1 MDGTALGIAIT
12 GLLTTA
18 SAPLISAQ
26 LTARHQQRARVRE
39 LRAEL
44 YTDAVIYAQDLDT
57 TLTRVT
63 EEYSGSRGS
72 RPVLPPT
79 DVITARMRLLASPEV
94 LAAWEALVEAHEIY
108 SFNAIE
114 HYNNGPIPGDDA
126 SLIKAKLSVE
136 KLYEATRHAYVSGS

>member
-1 MDGTALGIAIT
+1 MDGSALAIAIT

-18 SAPLISAQ
+18 SAPLISTH

-57 TLTRVT
+57 TLTRAT
-63 EEYSGSRGS
+63 EEYSYSRGS

-79 DVITARMRLLASPEV
+79 DVIIARMRLIASPEV
-94 LAAWEALVEAHEIY
+94 LVAWEALVEAHEVF
-108 SFNAIE
+108 SFNVFE
-114 HYNNGPIPGDDA
+114 NFGNRPIPGDDA

-136 KLYEATRHAYVSGS
+136 KLYEATRHAFISGS